1 MSDYRDW
8 KTAISIRD
16 ASWENLQRLHAC
28 QVAAIEILTKPDTWE
43 QLCWQ
48 EIRQNTDATGIELW
62 TVHLPFSAQVDIS
75 LPDVPARKQT
85 LDMHK
90 SIIKSAAGIGVKHF
104 VLHPSSEPISD
115 EERSLRMEMAKVSL
129 RELADWADSLDAVIC
144 VEDLPRTCLGHT
156 ADEMLE
162 LLSVD
167 DRLRVCFDVNHL
179 LTIYGT
185 THEEFVKRLGS
196 KIVTTHMS
204 DYDFADEKHF
214 FPGMGMLNWKALV
227 EALEQADYRGPFLY
241 EGGFSPSSWM
251 PEIPYATYEEA
262 RERHLRIKELT
273 GKNYCGK

>member
-1 MSDYRDW
+1 MYKIGLSTCRKELSAQLFKDYRAAGIHVAEIAVAREEYPTLDFE
-8 KTAISIRD
+8 AI
-16 ASWENLQRLHAC
+16 AQYAKEGG
-28 QVAAIEILTKPDTWE
+28 V
-43 QLCWQ
+43 
-48 EIRQNTDATGIELW
+48 ELW
-62 TVHLPFSAQVDIS
+62 SFHLPFAAYTNVAS
-75 LPDVPARKQT
+75 PDESVRQEAVRILSDYIAKAAA
-85 LDMHK
+85 
-90 SIIKSAAGIGVKHF
+90 IGIKVYVI
-104 VLHPSSEPISD
+104 HPSVGANPD
-115 EERSLRMEMAKVSL
+115 EERALRIACAKKSLAQ
-129 RELADWADSLDAVIC
+129 LAQVADEQGGVLA